1 LNNGITINSRKN
13 EIVARDQYPNKARL
27 KNDTD

>member
-1 LNNGITINSRKN
+1 MVLLLIVGKN
-13 EIVARDQYPNKARL
+13 EIVARDQYPNKTRL